1 MNEEYRLVSRN
12 LSLNCTAE
20 FLIFKKTFLSEFI
33 ERRKNIFQTFAV
45 IVWVAS
51 FTLLNSIGTLVFFWI
66 LFFSSA
72 YRWIAILYLLWVAYD
87 WKTPE
92 RGGRKW
98 KHA

>member
-1 MNEEYRLVSRN
+1 M
-12 LSLNCTAE
+12 AQ
-20 FLIFKKTFLSEFI
+20 
-33 ERRKNIFQTFAV
+33 IFQTFAV

-51 FTLLNSIGTLVFFWI
+51 FTLLNSIGTLAFFGI
-66 LFFSSA
+66 LFFSSS
-72 YRWIAILYLLWVAYD
+72 YRWIAILYLFWVAYD